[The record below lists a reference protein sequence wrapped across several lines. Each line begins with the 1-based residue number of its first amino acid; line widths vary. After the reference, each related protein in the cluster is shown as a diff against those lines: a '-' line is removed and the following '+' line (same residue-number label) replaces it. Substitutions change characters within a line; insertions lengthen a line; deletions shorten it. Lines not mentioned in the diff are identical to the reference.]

1 MNQNLSWKIVDWEG
15 LTKDDLYALLSL
27 RAEVF
32 VVEQDCPYQDVDGKD
47 QKSLHVL
54 GFDELGDLIAYSRV
68 VLAGISY
75 PEISIGRVVTHP
87 EKRKGG
93 MGKALMQAT
102 LDAIQD
108 QFDNPPIRISAQEY
122 LIQFYEAFGFE
133 QVSEMYLEDDIPHV
147 EMLKTK
153 W

>member
-15 LTKDDLYALLSL
+15 LTKDDLYAFLSL

-54 GFDELGDLIAYSRV
+54 GFDESGDLIAYSRV

-87 EKRKGG
+87 KKRKGG

-102 LDAIQD
+102 LDTIQE